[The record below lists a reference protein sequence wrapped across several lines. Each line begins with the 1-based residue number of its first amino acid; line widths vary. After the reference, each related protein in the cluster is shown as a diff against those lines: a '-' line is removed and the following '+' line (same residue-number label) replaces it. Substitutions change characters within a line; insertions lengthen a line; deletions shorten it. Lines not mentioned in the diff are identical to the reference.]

1 MNTPCRI
8 GFLFA
13 IALCSGACFHAS
25 LAAAQS
31 GESAHRA
38 ACEMSNMF
46 LKMQTVFTVFGTY
59 TSKTFEEAKK
69 LSDRAW
75 TLKNTGIPKKAAEA
89 AMETSGDAW
98 NDAERADDGVKKA
111 LKDLEKF
118 GEDARRGTYNYLDH
132 DQIGSNFGKSFSPC
146 ETTQIYHRTTEE
158 EVRKNIGSDLENVGN
173 WSQSEANTWKEEVL
187 IATRLGGGADLK
199 DKYEKLNEDF
209 KNLVKKLKTN
219 LTDAAKNLTSA
230 STKIVK
236 AKEAVE
242 EAAKLFVSEK
252 ATECQKINGEG
263 AEGQADDKKRAS
275 CEKFNEKLK
284 EIQQK
289 RGHSGGEAQAAGAG
303 STAPDG
309 SVKGIGQTGD
319 GVVSV
324 EAGEDLMDLVDAVG
338 PLSDSHKST
347 MSTTNIVLATVIPVV
362 LLLMCGALFA
372 VLRGR
377 TKEKKSAVAV

>member
-1 MNTPCRI
+1 MNTPCWI
-8 GFLFA
+8 VFLFA
-13 IALCSGACFHAS
+13 IALCSGGVFHS
-25 LAAAQS
+25 SIAAAQS
-31 GESAHRA
+31 GESAHKA
-38 ACEMSNMF
+38 ACEVSNMF

-75 TLKNTGIPKKAAEA
+75 TLKNTGIPKEAAEA

-98 NDAERADDGVKKA
+98 NDAKRADDGVKNA

-118 GEDARRGTYNYLDH
+118 GEEARRGTYNYLDH
-132 DQIGSNFGKSFSPC
+132 DQIGSNFGKSFGPC
-146 ETTQIYHRTTEE
+146 ENIQNYYKTTEE
-158 EVRKNIGSDLENVGN
+158 QVRGKIGSNLENVGN
-173 WSQSEANTWKEEVL
+173 WSQEEVSTWNEEKL
-187 IATRLGGGADLK
+187 IATRLGGTDSQG
-199 DKYEKLNEDF
+199 KYEKLNEDF

-263 AEGQADDKKRAS
+263 AGSQADDKKRAS

-289 RGHSGGEAQAAGAG
+289 RGHSGGDAQDAGAG
-303 STAPDG
+303 STASGG
-309 SVKGIGQTGD
+309 SVKGTAQTG
-319 GVVSV
+319 GVVGV

>member
-8 GFLFA
+8 GFLLA
-13 IALCSGACFHAS
+13 IALCSGGVFHSS
-25 LAAAQS
+25 LAAAQ
-31 GESAHRA
+31 GGDVNKA
-38 ACEMSNMF
+38 ACEVSNMF

-59 TSKTFEEAKK
+59 TTKRLEEAKK

-75 TLKNTGIPKKAAEA
+75 TLKNTGIPKEAAEA

-98 NDAERADDGVKKA
+98 NDAKRADDGVKNA

-118 GEDARRGTYNYLDH
+118 GEEARRGTYNYLDH
-132 DQIGSNFGKSFSPC
+132 AQVGSNFGGSFSSC

-158 EVRKNIGSDLENVGN
+158 EVRGKIGSNLENVGN
-173 WSQSEANTWKEEVL
+173 WSQSEADTWKEEEL
-187 IATRLGGGADLK
+187 ITRHLTGNDSQ
-199 DKYEKLNEDF
+199 DKYKQLDEDF

-219 LTDAAKNLTSA
+219 LTNIAKNMTSA
-230 STKIVK
+230 LTKIVK

-252 ATECQKINGEG
+252 ATECQKISGEG

-303 STAPDG
+303 SAAPDG
-309 SVKGIGQTGD
+309 SVKGIAQTG
-319 GVVSV
+319 GVVGV